1 MAAFFAGAGGSDRDS
16 VACLLHDEESLAQ
29 GHVAAG
35 RWCGVSFCGLA
46 DADSYSTFESA
57 SNVNGIEAPFALGD
71 RCFGNHVFRDPSLT
85 FRRRKA
91 LLMTETELRLIA
103 APAMIGLSS
112 RPKNGYSTPAAT
124 GIPSAL

>member
-1 MAAFFAGAGGSDRDS
+1 MAAFSAGAGGSDRDS
-16 VACLLHDEESLAQ
+16 VACLLHDEESLAL
-29 GHVAAG
+29 GRVAAG

-46 DADSYSTFESA
+46 DADSYPKFARA

-71 RCFGNHVFRDPSLT
+71 RCFGNHVFRDPNFT
-85 FRRRKA
+85 FRSRKA
-91 LLMTETELRLIA
+91 LLMTETELRLMA

-112 RPKNGYSTPAAT
+112 KPKYGYRTPAAT